1 MGFINNYLKERKK
14 DIQQYVIIKDTKLE
28 NGDFLKKG
36 SNFIIDFIKDNKIC
50 IHFPE
55 NTQSILNKYKEEFV
69 TIDKLFEISMRYE
82 SDNNLHQHIEAALED
97 NKILSEQ
104 LYNSEQEKIHDREW
118 YEIDKYEWGKEKEEL
133 VDTIE
138 RVNNKTNIYK
148 KTINKL
154 CKKYNINKKEVLNL
168 VENIKSNEREQ

>member
-14 DIQQYVIIKDTKLE
+14 DIQQYVVIKDTTLE

-82 SDNNLHQHIEAALED
+82 SNNNLHQHIEAALED

-118 YEIDKYEWGKEKEEL
+118 YEIDKYEWGKERKEL

-138 RVNNKTNIYK
+138 IVNNKTNIYK

-168 VENIKSNEREQ
+168 VENIKSNERER